1 MRIRNIYLFISIM
14 LILFPAYLAGREW
27 PDDTSYVQ
35 TAFAA
40 SVGSNFSRGVGF
52 RSDGQRVSSWSD
64 GEVIW
69 VSESSIGLENVPGE
83 GLVVIEHED
92 GFRSSYRGIESR
104 PELSDEVSRG
114 DWLGYAGEERW
125 IFEIAD
131 SEKFR
136 IVNPIS
142 LLPSRTDTPVLPIDR
157 VELTR
162 GASPLELKDGMDL
175 NPGRWTVVIHDSAA
189 GNGQAIPLEISL
201 YWVGERIGNIRFD
214 ALAYSEEAVVLE
226 MPEQKEYKQIYNRNG
241 QIWFPDVLLNSGRGT
256 LELRIRDETDRVIS
270 KSWGLSVR

>member
-1 MRIRNIYLFISIM
+1 MRIRNIYLCISIM

>member
-1 MRIRNIYLFISIM
+1 MRTLYLLVIIPFLLCSGS
-14 LILFPAYLAGREW
+14 LAAREW
-27 PDDTSYVQ
+27 PDDTSNVRA
-35 TAFAA
+35 AFGA
-40 SVGSNFSRGVGF
+40 SEDGNFSRGIGF
-52 RSDGQRVSSWSD
+52 QAEGQRASSWSD

-69 VSESSIGLENVPGE
+69 IAGSSVSPGNVPGE

-92 GFRSSYRGIESR
+92 GFRTSYRGIESR
-104 PELSDEVSRG
+104 PDLSNEVSRG
-114 DWLGYAGEERW
+114 SWIGYAEDRRW

-131 SEKFR
+131 AERSR

-142 LLPSRTDTPVLPIDR
+142 LLPSRQDIPELLIEK

-162 GASPLELKDGMDL
+162 GGLPLVLTDGMDL
-175 NPGRWTVVIHDSAA
+175 NPGRWTVVIHDSSADT
-189 GNGQAIPLEISL
+189 GKAIPVEISL

-214 ALAYSEEAVVLE
+214 ALGYTESGVVLE
-226 MPEQKEYKQIYNRNG
+226 IPEQKEYEQIYNGNG

>member
-1 MRIRNIYLFISIM
+1 MRTLNLFLFISI
-14 LILFPAYLAGREW
+14 LFIHFSVSLAAREW

-35 TAFAA
+35 TAF
-40 SVGSNFSRGVGF
+40 GSPIDGNFSRGLGF
-52 RSDGQRVSSWSD
+52 RSDGQRVTSWSD

-69 VSESSIGLENVPGE
+69 ITDSSNSPENVPGE
-83 GLVVIEHED
+83 GLVVVEHED
-92 GFRSSYRGIESR
+92 GFRTSYRGIESR
-104 PELSDEVSRG
+104 PDLNDDVSRG
-114 DWLGYAGEERW
+114 DWIGYAGDKRW

-131 SEKFR
+131 AERSR
-136 IVNPIS
+136 IVDPIS
-142 LLPSRTDTPVLPIDR
+142 LLPSRTDIPMLPIDK

-162 GASPLELKDGMDL
+162 SGNSLDLVDGMDL
-175 NPGRWTVVIHDSAA
+175 NPGRWTVVIHESAA
-189 GNGQAIPLEISL
+189 GSGKAIPLEISL

-214 ALAYSEEAVVLE
+214 ALADTEEGVVLE
-226 MPEQKEYKQIYNRNG
+226 MPEQKKYEQIYNGNG

>member
-14 LILFPAYLAGREW
+14 LIIFPAYLAGREW